1 MPLTGDLSGFSLDE
15 VLSFIMHGGKSGRL
29 VLTQGS
35 ADSVVYFDHGVIVEA
50 DSGILQ
56 GSAALAGVLRAGSS
70 GTFVFYEEDARVAG
84 SMRVD
89 AASLPEVE
97 QQARSAP
104 SSAVPV
110 LPGLDEKLE
119 IQVSFEDPPA
129 LPPFEWLLLAE
140 IPRRSTLRH
149 LGEGRTPAVVQ
160 RAVADLVQRGLVRGT
175 GENVAAGAGS
185 VRLLVV
191 RGYTREEEAVEV
203 DQALVTQWKNAGVF
217 NGRVSLRGQVVA
229 VVARE
234 RMAGRIVL
242 SASACRSCGVRD
254 GEEVEVAPA
263 P

>member
-15 VLSFIMHGGKSGRL
+15 VLSFIMQGGKSGRL
-29 VLTQGS
+29 VLTDGS
-35 ADSVVYFDHGVIVEA
+35 SDSIVYFDQGAIVEA
-50 DSGILQ
+50 ASGILQ
-56 GSAALAGVLRAGSS
+56 GSAALASVLRAGSS
-70 GTFVFYEEDARVAG
+70 GTFVFHEENSSVMP
-84 SMRVD
+84 SMHVD
-89 AASLPEVE
+89 AAHLPELA

-104 SSAVPV
+104 PSAVPV
-110 LPGLDEKLE
+110 LPGLDEKLD

-140 IPRRSTLRH
+140 IPRKSTLRH
-149 LGEGRTPAVVQ
+149 LSQGRTSEVVQ
-160 RAVADLVQRGLVRGT
+160 RAVMDLVQRGLVRGT

-203 DQALVTQWKNAGVF
+203 DQALVTQWRNAGVF
-217 NGRVSLRGQVVA
+217 NGRVSLRGQVLA

-234 RMAGRIVL
+234 SMAGRIVL
-242 SASACRSCGVRD
+242 SAPACRSCGVRD
-254 GEEVEVAPA
+254 GEEVEVTPA